1 MNFIFLYNSPFNLAV
16 KDVYLSQPINDIQA
30 RFHNLDDKESHIHF
44 SSQKS
49 FCLVIKMSS
58 PVW

>member
-30 RFHNLDDKESHIHF
+30 SFHNLDNKESHIHF
-44 SSQKS
+44 PSQKS
-49 FCLVIKMSS
+49 FCLVIKMAS
-58 PVW
+58 PV